1 MMEVQLISASWC
13 KRCHVV
19 KPDVAAHCTMNGLVL
34 TIVDYEE
41 MSDEEKA
48 TIKSLPTIRM
58 RPGPLATWTIYVTDT
73 LDSFKAD
80 LAQASMKQTQ
90 NTDF

>member
-1 MMEVQLISASWC
+1 MEVQLISAPWC
-13 KRCHVV
+13 KRCQVV
-19 KPDVAAHCTMNGLVL
+19 KPDVTAHCTMNGLTL

-58 RPGPLATWTIYVTDT
+58 RSGPLDTWSVYVTDT
-73 LDSFKAD
+73 LESFKTD
-80 LAQASMKQTQ
+80 LAQASMGQVQ
-90 NTDF
+90 DTDF